1 MFIFHPCVVG
11 AMKTRTY
18 RLSVTFEAPKGF
30 VYDWCTDYREDDA
43 KLIGATWTRH
53 IFEKTKSTVV
63 WIAHYNSG
71 GGSTEGIRIV
81 SLKPKSSWHLVDYD
95 DGVNEIG
102 DYTLS
107 GQGRNR
113 TVLSMVF
120 RETFKR
126 GEPEPASTFKAR
138 VGAMWARYK
147 AALERDYA
155 ESLRKGRKKG

>member
-1 MFIFHPCVVG
+1 
-11 AMKTRTY
+11 MKTRVY
-18 RLSVTFEAPKGF
+18 RLSVTFEAPRTF

-63 WIAHYNSG
+63 WIAHYNTG
-71 GGSTEGIRIV
+71 GRSTEGIRIV

-107 GQGRNR
+107 EDGRNR
-113 TVLSMVF
+113 TVLNMVF
-120 RETFKR
+120 RETFKT
-126 GEPEPASTFKAR
+126 GEPEPASTFEAR
-138 VGAMWARYK
+138 VGAMWAKYR
-147 AALERDYA
+147 AALEMDYA
-155 ESLRKGRKKG
+155 VSKRNRRKKQ